1 MKNLKIS
8 FWPRGQH
15 LEVEGAKLEGVF
27 PVNRLRR
34 TARTRCT
41 LIYNLPLT
49 HEYLMI
55 AERRK
60 LDPVKAAV
68 CVCAMDVSDAN
79 QVLVCLDLYAHG
91 RHSVL

>member
-1 MKNLKIS
+1 MN
-8 FWPRGQH
+8 
-15 LEVEGAKLEGVF
+15 
-27 PVNRLRR
+27 
-34 TARTRCT
+34 
-41 LIYNLPLT
+41 
-49 HEYLMI
+49 MI